1 MSHVIDIEYC
11 VWMSVYWVTEVVR
24 LEETHLDSRSS
35 AAGGAPLLEKSLSH
49 KSERVKWDKITKGRK
64 KTLPKEQ
71 TIEAGAT
78 FRVRKL
84 THIRRLT

>member
-49 KSERVKWDKITKGRK
+49 NPERVKWDKFTEGRK

-71 TIEAGAT
+71 TVEARAT

-84 THIRRLT
+84 TRIRRLT